1 MTTPGTRF
9 FEGGNFAMVDE
20 ILLDIGKTT
29 TCRSHF
35 FEVDSTMW
43 EDVVKFLNSYLD
55 SYREIST
62 LKTRERNSLNRFIQ
76 KLFFEGLP
84 V

>member
-29 TCRSHF
+29 TFRSHF

-76 KLFFEGLP
+76 KLFLESLP